1 MRDIKT
7 AKYPLKAASPLLTR
21 VHGARNKYQEK
32 SCMYEAID
40 DELQLMVLI
49 WEWIPAMLSGDWNP
63 YLMHYLF
70 NLVYMQM

>member
-1 MRDIKT
+1 
-7 AKYPLKAASPLLTR
+7 

-63 YLMHYLF
+63 DPMHALQPRLHA
-70 NLVYMQM
+70 NVKLHAMCCLGQLVKLPLEM